1 MSAFPPE
8 GGPGR
13 SDGDLPLDFV
23 VPDDISELAAEVEA
37 LRRERAAE
45 LRRRRLQHLPLTR
58 WLRERG
64 LSGAAG
70 VAALVVV
77 ALCGG
82 LLTLL
87 GPSDT
92 QPAGPPVP
100 LATPT
105 VAAGAIGGLLPVAQL
120 ESHGRPLASR
130 DLPRPALLVLLP
142 SGCRCA
148 PTVQQIADQA
158 VELAVTLVFVSS
170 GTDESLADQY
180 TTASPDY
187 AIPAVDPA
195 GTLAAA
201 YRAAGQL
208 TLVFVRTDGVVTDVV
223 HGFRPGDR
231 LETRLDLVQA
241 TPAS

>member
-23 VPDDISELAAEVEA
+23 VPDDISELEAEIEA

-45 LRRRRLQHLPLTR
+45 LRQHRLQRLLLTR
-58 WLRERG
+58 WLREHG

-87 GPSDT
+87 GPGGT
-92 QPAGPPVP
+92 QPLTPPVP
-100 LATPT
+100 LASPT
-105 VAAGAIGGLLPVAQL
+105 VPAGSIGGLLPVAML
-120 ESHGRPLASR
+120 RTHGRPLASR

-142 SGCRCA
+142 PQCQCGPA
-148 PTVQQIADQA
+148 VQQIANQA
-158 VELAVTLVFVSS
+158 AELAVTLVFVSS

-187 AIPAVDPA
+187 ALPAVDPA
-195 GTLAAA
+195 GVLAAT
-201 YRAAGQL
+201 YRAGGQI
-208 TLVFVRTDGVVTDVV
+208 TLVFVRTDGVVTDVLR
-223 HGFRPGDR
+223 GFRPGER
-231 LETRLDLVQA
+231 LETRLDVVQG
-241 TPAS
+241 TPSA